1 MEHSTLLNHLNPP
14 QSEAVAA
21 QSGAIMVLAG
31 AGSGKTRVLTRRL
44 AYLLR
49 EGGVDPERVLAVTFT
64 NKAAREM
71 RERVTDLL
79 HFDSAIAR
87 RLWIGTFHGLGAR
100 ILRQYAGHLG
110 YNADFTILDSDEQIR
125 VLKKL
130 AVRLDFE
137 HLYWTPK
144 RLADS
149 FSRWKDAG
157 LGPEE
162 ITSDQVRFP
171 SDLGPVSHFFS
182 QYQAELRHLN
192 GMDFGDL
199 LLNCLTL
206 WKQHPEVLD
215 TYRQRF
221 LHVLVDE
228 YQDTNKVQYEWM
240 KQLASGH
247 GNICVVGDDDQS
259 IYSWRGA
266 RLDNILRFEDDFPQ
280 TKVIRLEQ
288 NYRSSGNI
296 LRAASHLIGHN
307 TGRMGKKLWTEG
319 ESGPRLQ
326 RFVAE
331 DGADEAR
338 FVAGEI
344 NRLCQHKPFSQVA
357 ILVRTA
363 HQTRVLEEAMNYHT
377 IPYRVVGGLR
387 FMDRAEIR
395 DAVAYLRLTYI
406 SRDDMAFERVF
417 NVPRRKLGPSALSI
431 LQNVAQMHNL
441 SLLDSARKVVAEGTL
456 GPVVCRHLG
465 AFVQAID
472 ASRALSASAPAEAVL
487 LHLLEV
493 SGYDAA
499 LVGADREEDKREN
512 LKELHAFI
520 SQTDNFVE
528 FLEQAALDSDP
539 PRPGVE
545 RGEDNRVVISTL
557 HAAKGLE
564 FPVVF
569 LVGLEDGLLPHK
581 LALDAEMAGL
591 EEERRLLY
599 VGMTRAKE
607 MLYLCHARRR
617 LIFNRFER
625 MVASRFLREI
635 PADVVEARGLHVSVR
650 RPFAD
655 KFSRR
660 W

>member
-1 MEHSTLLNHLNPP
+1 MENSTLLNHLNQP

-21 QSGAIMVLAG
+21 QSGAVMVLAG

-79 HFDSAIAR
+79 HFDTAVAR

-125 VLKKL
+125 VIKKL
-130 AVRLDFE
+130 TVSLNFE
-137 HLYWTPK
+137 HIYWTPK

-157 LGPEE
+157 QGPED
-162 ITSDQVRFP
+162 ITSDQVRYP
-171 SDLGPVSHFFS
+171 SDLGPVTHFFS
-182 QYQAELRHLN
+182 QYQAELCRLN

-215 TYRQRF
+215 VYRQRF
-221 LHVLVDE
+221 MHVLVDE

-240 KQLASGH
+240 KLLASGH

-296 LRAASHLIGHN
+296 LRAASYLIGHN
-307 TGRMGKKLWTEG
+307 TGRMGKNLWTEG
-319 ESGPRLQ
+319 GLGLRLQ

-344 NRLCQHKPFSQVA
+344 NRLCQPKSFSQVA
-357 ILVRTA
+357 VLVRTA
-363 HQTRVLEEAMNYHT
+363 HQTRVLEEAMNHHS

-431 LQNVAQMHNL
+431 LQNVAHMHSL

-456 GPVVCRHLG
+456 GPVVCRSLG

-472 ASRALSASAPAEAVL
+472 AGRTLSASAPAEAVL

-545 RGEDNRVVISTL
+545 RGGDNRVVISTL

-569 LVGLEDGLLPHK
+569 LVGLEEGLLPHK
-581 LALDAEMAGL
+581 LALDTGL

-625 MVASRFLREI
+625 AVASRFLREI
-635 PADVVEARGLHVSVR
+635 PADVVEARGLQVSVR
-650 RPFAD
+650 RPFAG

-660 W
+660 